1 MVNTIKLSL
10 LHTYTLFPIISS
22 KIGNKFSEPDIYS
35 NYLIKSVE
43 NVGTISSAGR
53 YSGAVNILFCR
64 V

>member
-43 NVGTISSAGR
+43 NVGTI
-53 YSGAVNILFCR
+53 
-64 V
+64 